1 MLLPFGIL
9 GIFLISIVAVILL
22 AGSIFL
28 LRRAEED
35 PLGRRINE
43 YAAREEAVSI
53 EEIELSLPI
62 TDRIFV
68 PILRNIGDFVNRL
81 APQSTLERT
90 ARQLE
95 LAGSPRNI
103 SAAEFWAMRGLATV
117 FLGGL
122 FFVIMVQSGAEAS
135 QRILYTLIFAALG
148 FFLPQLWLRSVIN
161 RRQDAIIKK
170 LPDAL
175 DLMTICVDAG
185 LTFDGAMAKVD
196 DKWDDALAQEFG
208 RVIYEMQLGKS
219 RRQAL
224 RDMTDRMDVADVT
237 SFVASVLQA
246 DQLGVSIGK
255 VLRIQAEQMRVRRRQ
270 RAEEKAQQAPIKMLF
285 PLVFLIFPAMFIVL
299 LGPAGFQII
308 RSGAL
313 DSLGL

>member
-1 MLLPFGIL
+1 MPALLIP
-9 GIFLISIVAVILL
+9 L
-22 AGSIFL
+22 AGLIAFVFIIASVLL

-35 PLGRRINE
+35 PLGARIE
-43 YAAREEAVSI
+43 QYAAREEAVSI

-62 TDRIFV
+62 TDRLLV
-68 PILRNIGDFVNRL
+68 PMLRGVGDFVTRF

-90 ARQLE
+90 AKQLK
-95 LAGSPRNI
+95 LAGSPRNM
-103 SAAEFWAMRGLATV
+103 SAAEFWAIRGFATV
-117 FLGGL
+117 GLGVL
-122 FFVIMVQSGAEAS
+122 IFFTMSRADLTTGR
-135 QRILYTLIFAALG
+135 RILYTLLAAGVG
-148 FFLPQLWLRSVIN
+148 FLLPQLWLRSVID
-161 RRQDAIIKK
+161 RRKTAIIKK

-185 LTFDGAMAKVD
+185 LTFDGAMDKVYE
-196 DKWDDALAQEFG
+196 KWRDPLSIEFG

-224 RDMTDRMDVADVT
+224 RDMVERIEVADVT

-255 VLRIQAEQMRVRRRQ
+255 VLRIQSEQMRVRRRQ

-285 PLVFLIFPAMFIVL
+285 PLVFLVFPAMFIVL
-299 LGPAGFQII
+299 LGPAGFQIL

-313 DSLGL
+313 GSLGG

>member
-1 MLLPFGIL
+1 MTGPL
-9 GIFLISIVAVILL
+9 ILL
-22 AGSIFL
+22 AGAFAFILIVASVLL

-35 PLGRRINE
+35 PLGARIDQ

-68 PILRNIGDFVNRL
+68 PMLRGVGNFVTRL

-90 ARQLE
+90 AQQLR
-95 LAGSPRNI
+95 LAGSPRNM
-103 SAAEFWAMRGLATV
+103 SAAEFWAIRGAATLVLAALA
-117 FLGGL
+117 F
-122 FFVIMVQSGAEAS
+122 IMMLRTDTETSR
-135 QRILYTLIFAALG
+135 RILYTILFAGVG
-148 FFLPQLWLRSVIN
+148 FMLPQLWLRSVID
-161 RRQDAIIKK
+161 RRKTEIIKK

-185 LTFDGAMAKVD
+185 LTFDGAMDKVYQ
-196 DKWDDALAQEFG
+196 KWTDPLSLEFG

-224 RDMTDRMDVADVT
+224 RDMVERIDVADVT

-255 VLRIQAEQMRVRRRQ
+255 VLRIQSEQMRVRRRQ

-285 PLVFLIFPAMFIVL
+285 PMVFLIFPAMFIVL

-313 DSLGL
+313 DSLSG